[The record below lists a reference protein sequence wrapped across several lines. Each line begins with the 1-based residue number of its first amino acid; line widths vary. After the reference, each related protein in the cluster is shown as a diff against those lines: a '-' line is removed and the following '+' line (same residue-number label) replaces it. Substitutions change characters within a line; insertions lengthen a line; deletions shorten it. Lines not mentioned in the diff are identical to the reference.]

1 MFRGPA
7 TLMRRNPLMRW
18 VFGGGLA
25 ICLLA
30 IAIGI
35 VVPGE
40 MKVIFF
46 VALALAMLAVYPLL
60 VSRALKPVP
69 VSVALY
75 ADESGVYADDAP
87 LVLRQDIAH
96 AYIRPSYDERVIRQ
110 TGYSSSLGYY
120 RYRMTLPSFPLSVEL
135 VRRRGGQLNIDAGGE
150 QAAAEI
156 LTALGFPVTTCP
168 PDYRVA
174 TSGRQW
180 IITVLVVALFLA
192 ALFGFSIYKSTGH

>member
-7 TLMRRNPLMRW
+7 TLIRRNPLMKW
-18 VFGGGLA
+18 VFGGALA

-30 IAIGI
+30 IAIGMA
-35 VVPGE
+35 VPGQ

-46 VALALAMLAVYPLL
+46 FALALAMLAVYPLL
-60 VSRALKPVP
+60 LSRALKPIKVP
-69 VSVALY
+69 VALY
-75 ADESGVYADDAP
+75 VDQSGVYADEAP
-87 LVLRQDIAH
+87 LISRQDIVH
-96 AYIRPSYDERVIRQ
+96 AYIRPPYDQRVVRQ

-120 RYRMTLPSFPLSVEL
+120 RYRTTLPSFPLSVEL
-135 VRRRGGQLNIDAGGE
+135 VRRRGGQLNIDPGGE

-168 PDYRVA
+168 PDYKVQ
-174 TSGRQW
+174 TGGRQW
-180 IITVLVVALFLA
+180 ILTVLVVAIFLA